1 MEEGGTHHNPPPCSP
16 RLGAGEVIM
25 RTEFDSF
32 ALEAFGG
39 HWYFCINNGMISLT
53 HLIPELQGG
62 WAPFVAPEALFQGKR
77 VSQNN
82 QNQPLLFTSIPP

>member
-1 MEEGGTHHNPPPCSP
+1 
-16 RLGAGEVIM
+16 M

-39 HWYFCINNGMISLT
+39 YWYFCINNGMISLT

-62 WAPFVAPEALFQGKR
+62 WAPFMAPEALFQGKR